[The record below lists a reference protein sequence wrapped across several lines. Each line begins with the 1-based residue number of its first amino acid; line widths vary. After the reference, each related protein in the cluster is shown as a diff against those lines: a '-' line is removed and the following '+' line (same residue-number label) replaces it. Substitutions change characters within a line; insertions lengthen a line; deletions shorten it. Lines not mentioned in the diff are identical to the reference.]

1 MPPLLEL
8 RSHKSYGSGH
18 LLLVRF
24 ASVFYEKGPMVPQQ
38 RWAWLGRENS
48 VKHRGMGLGV
58 SKLGSNVGTAV
69 IPAGGHMFMPQGVGN
84 DTCQILCSW
93 RGCLMVLSLWDIP
106 WDEKITLSPMW
117 PRCFSNCCF
126 YAASLYLCWLCI
138 MLSFKGRTP
147 LHNALQTILDWVH
160 TFFKIP
166 GFKSCSF

>member
-24 ASVFYEKGPMVPQQ
+24 VSVFYEKGPMVPQQ

-69 IPAGGHMFMPQGVGN
+69 IPAGGHMFMPQGWGMIPVRSFVPGEAV
-84 DTCQILCSW
+84 SW
-93 RGCLMVLSLWDIP
+93 SYLSGTSPEMRKSLSLPCDPGVFQI
-106 WDEKITLSPMW
+106 
-117 PRCFSNCCF
+117 
-126 YAASLYLCWLCI
+126 AASTLHLFISADSVSCCLLRAGLHFI
-138 MLSFKGRTP
+138 MPSRLS
-147 LHNALQTILDWVH
+147 
-160 TFFKIP
+160 
-166 GFKSCSF
+166 